1 MTPTD
6 LTSRR
11 LRLGLTEAQLAA
23 VLGTHR
29 TAVIRWERGQ
39 RPIPPYLW
47 RAMRDI
53 ERERGLAP
61 WPTDAP

>member
-6 LTSRR
+6 LTARR
-11 LRLGLTEAQLAA
+11 LRLGLSEAQLAA

-39 RPIPPYLW
+39 RSIPPYLW
-47 RAMRDI
+47 RAMEHI
-53 ERERGLAP
+53 EKEKEKQNE
-61 WPTDAP
+61 D